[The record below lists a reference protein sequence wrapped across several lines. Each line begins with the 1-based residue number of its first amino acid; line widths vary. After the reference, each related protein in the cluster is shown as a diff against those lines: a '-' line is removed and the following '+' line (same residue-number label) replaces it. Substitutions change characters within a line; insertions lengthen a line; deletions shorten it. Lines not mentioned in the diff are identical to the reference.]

1 VNWARCI
8 SPAIKSL
15 NEYYFDLKIGGGAP
29 EDNIFA
35 VAKYEQANASP
46 AFKDVVLCFANLFEH
61 SAAHSAT
68 SSTFDLRGGDPL
80 WSLLG
85 LSTTRSYNVR
95 NPASSDAG
103 ANLWGS
109 ACTGADIYSNGVF
122 ISLGGGTLN
131 PITADGEL
139 AQFLKIVDVTP
150 PPPPVCQ
157 TRATTRSAIKAPS
170 PGPAT
175 PARTTTSP
183 AGASALAPHPAAM
196 MWRITSA

>member
-68 SSTFDLRGGDPL
+68 ISTFDLRGGDPL

-95 NPASSDAG
+95 NPASSGAG

-150 PPPPVCQ
+150 PPRQCAKHELLPDRQ
-157 TRATTRSAIKAPS
+157 SRHLRLDQQRR
-170 PGPAT
+170 
-175 PARTTTSP
+175 PARQHHR
-183 AGASALAPHPAAM
+183 LAHQH
-196 MWRITSA
+196 WHHTRRQ